1 VLKYTSDAAIEQA
14 TIYDLWSRIKDCKF
28 ALQIIDN
35 HKIIN
40 PKEAN
45 KDYQLL
51 KEAGDKIYTFKKL
64 IEVPYQNLRLKTDD
78 TLRRSKIEKI
88 LQKKKNE

>member
-1 VLKYTSDAAIEQA
+1 M
-14 TIYDLWSRIKDCKF
+14 
-28 ALQIIDN
+28 
-35 HKIIN
+35 N

-45 KDYQLL
+45 KDYELL
-51 KEAGDKIYTFKKL
+51 MNASDKAYTFKKL

-78 TLRRSKIEKI
+78 LLRRSKIEKI